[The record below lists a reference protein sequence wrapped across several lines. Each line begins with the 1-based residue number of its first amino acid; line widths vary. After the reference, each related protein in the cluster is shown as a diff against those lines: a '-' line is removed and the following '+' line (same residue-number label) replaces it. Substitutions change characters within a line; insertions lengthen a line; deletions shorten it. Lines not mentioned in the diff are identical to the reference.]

1 MLRISGAGTALS
13 AVRQSEMGDLSVNV
27 RKQARDGTTKDKVAP
42 RKSALGGQEV
52 TGAGANPKML
62 VGM

>member
-1 MLRISGAGTALS
+1 
-13 AVRQSEMGDLSVNV
+13 MGDLSVNV